1 MVRAGVLLNPIA
13 GFGGALALHG
23 TDGLPVDRFDDA
35 VRAGRAA
42 ARLVRA
48 LDRPGSPGGD
58 LELVAAPGVLGS
70 DALTAAG
77 IPHTCLSTTGHP
89 VRTTRADTIAAARRL
104 IASGIDLLVFA
115 GGDGTATDVAEAI
128 GESLPVIGVPAGV
141 KMHSEVFSRSPEA
154 AGRLLDA
161 VISGLA
167 TFESA
172 EVLDVGASDET
183 GVVGMLRAPRSH
195 EPLQG
200 AKTVAPPAASA
211 VVGRAIAESL
221 VPAAPPRTTWIVGPG
236 ATTGAVAAALGM
248 AATLRGV
255 DVLHPDGTA
264 EPDVTEERLF
274 AIVRAAEQPLLVLGV
289 VGGQGFLLG
298 RGNQQLSARVISSIG
313 TDRIHILA
321 TEQKVS
327 GLFPPVLL
335 VDAEPDPDR
344 APHPLL
350 GYRRVRTGPR
360 QSTVLRVIDAAA

>member
-1 MVRAGVLLNPIA
+1 MVRVGVLLNPIA

-23 TDGLPVDRFDDA
+23 TDGLPADRFDEA

-58 LELVAAPGVLGS
+58 LELIAAPGVLGS

-77 IPHTCLSTTGHP
+77 ISHTRLGATDRP
-89 VRTTRADTIAAARRL
+89 ARTTRADTVEAARAL
-104 IASGIDLLVFA
+104 AASGVDLLVFA
-115 GGDGTATDVAEAI
+115 GGDGTATDLAEAI

-161 VISGLA
+161 AVRGRVA
-167 TFESA
+167 VESA

-183 GVVGMLRAPRSH
+183 GVVGMLRVPRSH

-211 VVGRAIAESL
+211 AVGRAIAESL
-221 VPAAPPRTTWIVGPG
+221 VPAADPQTTWIIGPG
-236 ATTGAVAAALGM
+236 ATTGAVADALGM

-255 DVLHPDGTA
+255 DVRHPDGTA
-264 EPDVTEERLF
+264 EPDVTEERLH
-274 AIVRAAEQPLLVLGV
+274 AIVRAAERPLLVLGV

-298 RGNQQLSARVISSIG
+298 RGNQQLSARVIAAIG
-313 TDRIHILA
+313 ADRIHILA
-321 TEQKVS
+321 TEQKVG

-335 VDAEPDPDR
+335 VDADPVPDR